1 MFQCLWQLD
10 LCLTISYL
18 VAGTSVATESTECT
32 VVELSIP
39 IMTDPVE
46 SLVDDMAE
54 DIYDEDEEAETEAA
68 NSSTEFST
76 LLKATGSD
84 PTTPVSQLKKRK
96 VSQQDIQK
104 MQLDVLNVEKVKTGL
119 EVENLKLIN
128 TKLKLELEELKARKQ
143 SPNFVEY

>member
-10 LCLTISYL
+10 LCLTITYL

-54 DIYDEDEEAETEAA
+54 NIYMMKMKKLRPKQLTPQL
-68 NSSTEFST
+68 SFLLYSRLLVVT
-76 LLKATGSD
+76 LPL
-84 PTTPVSQLKKRK
+84 L
-96 VSQQDIQK
+96 
-104 MQLDVLNVEKVKTGL
+104 
-119 EVENLKLIN
+119 
-128 TKLKLELEELKARKQ
+128 
-143 SPNFVEY
+143 

>member
-10 LCLTISYL
+10 LCLTITYL

-46 SLVDDMAE
+46 SLVDDMDE

-68 NSSTEFST
+68 NSST
-76 LLKATGSD
+76 
-84 PTTPVSQLKKRK
+84 
-96 VSQQDIQK
+96 
-104 MQLDVLNVEKVKTGL
+104 
-119 EVENLKLIN
+119 
-128 TKLKLELEELKARKQ
+128 
-143 SPNFVEY
+143 